1 MAIDPSDIAWATAE
15 YAILSLAAAKDGG
28 VGVGVETEV
37 RGGVETEVGGGVE
50 TEVGG
55 GVETGGEVPIGEIEV
70 SRVAI

>member
-28 VGVGVETEV
+28 VGVGM
-37 RGGVETEVGGGVE
+37 E